1 MKSIISIFLVVSL
14 VTVAC
19 ADQESAIDIAKR
31 VIADKSSPYTPL
43 DLAPPG
49 YVPAPLPRNPEDV
62 KLETAARQS
71 QDIVAAYWLSD
82 AIPEKIRIAYAIS
95 VLASKRAVWSPND
108 KRQIIVGKL
117 DKDMVDG
124 HNMGTDKLLLTQQ
137 KNRPSSAHET
147 FSLVGSL
154 ERFVGETGDLPLRF
168 PGGGSA
174 VCVW

>member
-43 DLAPPG
+43 DLPPAS
-49 YVPAPLPRNPEDV
+49 YVPAPPPRNPEDV
-62 KLETAARQS
+62 QLETAARKS

-95 VLASKRAVWSPND
+95 VLASKRAVWSPNG
-108 KRQIIVGKL
+108 KNLIIGKL

-124 HNMGTDKLLLTQQ
+124 YLKDGLILAARLAEIEEAEQAASSNGDK
-137 KNRPSSAHET
+137 PSN
-147 FSLVGSL
+147 
-154 ERFVGETGDLPLRF
+154 
-168 PGGGSA
+168 
-174 VCVW
+174 